1 MSHHLASI
9 MGAIRRVKDGLPPED
24 YDKSLIVPLLE
35 SYLDEYTGG
44 EIQFRQVSREFVVDT
59 TEFRNLLGFQY
70 LQSLLKQ
77 PNQWVATRTLSP
89 IGEPVVFEP
98 VAEHGFVRK
107 HLNRKFALT
116 EKLKKLGYVSSQD
129 SEHQAYEMEE
139 QFKIAEE
146 LLKIEKYLSNTTFG
160 GKIKHI
166 HNNYDRN
173 RQTVVKCIRLAIN
186 YLKDHPD
193 TAHIGQ
199 HIEDNIKTGA
209 LCRYTGKF
217 KWKF

>member
-1 MSHHLASI
+1 M
-9 MGAIRRVKDGLPPED
+9 
-24 YDKSLIVPLLE
+24 
-35 SYLDEYTGG
+35 
-44 EIQFRQVSREFVVDT
+44 
-59 TEFRNLLGFQY
+59 
-70 LQSLLKQ
+70 
-77 PNQWVATRTLSP
+77 ATRTLSP

-107 HLNRKFALT
+107 HINRKNELVK
-116 EKLKKLGYVSSQD
+116 KLKWMHRGRNKQHD
-129 SEHQAYEMEE
+129 PYEDEFHE
-139 QFKIAEE
+139 DEFKIAEE
-146 LLKIEKYLSNTTFG
+146 LLKIEKYLSNTTFA

-186 YLKDHPD
+186 YLKNHPD
-193 TAHIGQ
+193 TAYIGH